1 MKVALTVILILMLSG
16 CELLSLPQQTGQLEP
31 CLHPIQGDRA
41 SGRCQLVPWIDYW
54 IEANTLSWKQRR
66 QMLTKLGSTPADSV
80 KMILLSHVPN
90 TPYQNR
96 LRAQLLGQL
105 FLDNHQGK
113 LADFIQLIV
122 FLPAQEKL
130 ELESALTTQTQF
142 NISQEELL
150 QSQREEL
157 KKQQTMLEEQ
167 QRQINK
173 LLQIEKSIIDKPNE
187 VKP

>member
-1 MKVALTVILILMLSG
+1 MKPALIAMLILILSG
-16 CELLSLPQQTGQLEP
+16 CELLSLPQQTSQFEPCLYPGQLEKISQQ
-31 CLHPIQGDRA
+31 CELT
-41 SGRCQLVPWIDYW
+41 PWIDFW
-54 IEANTLSWKQRR
+54 IKANTLSWKQRK
-66 QMLTKLGSTPADSV
+66 QQLAKLSSSPADSV

-90 TPYQNR
+90 TPYQDR

-113 LADFIQLIV
+113 LAEFIQLIV

-142 NISQEELL
+142 NISQEKLL

-157 KKQQTMLEEQ
+157 KAQHETLAEQ
-167 QRQINK
+167 QQQINK
-173 LLQIEKSIIDKPNE
+173 LLQIEKSIIDKPSE
-187 VKP
+187 AKP